1 MTQENRGPAHSICNL
16 KFNMSNEIP
25 VVFDNGSN
33 YEFQFIVRELAKG
46 FEGLGKIPKNINR
59 FLVS

>member
-1 MTQENRGPAHSICNL
+1 MP
-16 KFNMSNEIP
+16 NEIP

-46 FEGLGKIPKNINR
+46 FEGLGKILKNRNI
-59 FLVS
+59 FLFS

>member
-1 MTQENRGPAHSICNL
+1 MP
-16 KFNMSNEIP
+16 NEIP